1 MKLMKT
7 LQVNNKKFIR
17 SIDLVGKKMIL
28 TVIALLAFTYSM
40 NAQEISSN
48 AIGLRFGDNDGF
60 GVEVSYQHKLND
72 AKRLEVDLGF
82 RNNNNFD
89 IWKLTGL
96 HQWVWNIDGGFN
108 WYAGAG
114 AGIGNVNIKN
124 FDDDDGLF
132 VNIAGTVGVEYNF
145 DIPLLVSLD
154 FRPEIGVINDF
165 GNNDLD
171 LDLALSVRYQF

>member
-1 MKLMKT
+1 MKT
-7 LQVNNKKFIR
+7 LQGNNKKFVR
-17 SIDLVGKKMIL
+17 SIDQIGKKGIL
-28 TVIALLAFTYSM
+28 AIIAVLAFSYSM
-40 NAQEISSN
+40 KGQEISSN

-60 GVEVSYQHKLND
+60 GVEVSYQLKLND

-89 IWKLTGL
+89 IWKLTGV

-154 FRPEIGVINDF
+154 FRPEVGVINDF
-165 GNNDLD
+165 GKNDLD

>member
-1 MKLMKT
+1 MKLMET
-7 LQVNNKKFIR
+7 LKENNKGYTV
-17 SIDLVGKKMIL
+17 LMNVVVKKVMLII
-28 TVIALLAFTYSM
+28 IALMAFAYSAK
-40 NAQEISSN
+40 AQEISSN

-89 IWKLTGL
+89 IWKLTGI

-132 VNIAGTVGVEYNF
+132 VNVAGNIGVEYNF
-145 DIPLLVSLD
+145 DIPLLISLD
-154 FRPEIGVINDF
+154 FRPEIGVVNDF

-171 LDLALSVRYQF
+171 LDLALSLRYQF